1 MLCFPFPPGND
12 SSSVGVAV
20 GVVLALIIVAAII
33 IGAVWFMR
41 KRRMLGHKS
50 SGGVA
55 FENPSYLREVN
66 MDHIH
71 VSCVVKSYIVYLG
84 PAVFFVHAL
93 CVPFLKKHIIGRSCD
108 CSLK

>member
-12 SSSVGVAV
+12 GSSVGVAV

-50 SGGVA
+50 PGGVA

-71 VSCVVKSYIVYLG
+71 VSCVVKLYIVYLA
-84 PAVFFVHAL
+84 PAMCCGYAL
-93 CVPFLKKHIIGRSCD
+93 CVPFLKKHITGRSCV
-108 CSLK
+108 SVL

>member
-1 MLCFPFPPGND
+1 
-12 SSSVGVAV
+12 VAI
-20 GVVLALIIVAAII
+20 GIVLALIIVAAII

-66 MDHIH
+66 MDQIH
-71 VSCVVKSYIVYLG
+71 VSCIFKSFIG
-84 PAVFFVHAL
+84 PALYCGLAL
-93 CVPFLKKHIIGRSCD
+93 CVPFIKKHITERPFVSV
-108 CSLK
+108 L